1 VNSATLHPSERIV
14 RRLRANDG
22 PIPIPTFRQMT
33 VHLFPFSDKMLTDKS
48 NLKQS
53 LSPIVKT
60 ANEFAR

>member
-1 VNSATLHPSERIV
+1 
-14 RRLRANDG
+14 
-22 PIPIPTFRQMT
+22 MT

-48 NLKQS
+48 SLKQS